1 MRLGSKLLFI
11 LALWLGK
18 IVYILSR
25 MAGKQGTTLPGSI
38 ALKLCPDLIAH
49 LAGQLAHGTI
59 IVTGTNGKTTTSN
72 MLASILRK
80 AGYRL
85 TFNQAG
91 SNLITGITTVFLNSS
106 NWLGRIQTDLA
117 LLEVDEATIVKIA
130 PLIKAHTVLVTNFF
144 RDQLDRYGELDKT
157 VGMVRDSIANHL
169 PEATMILN
177 ADDPLVAQMG
187 TRMQKVVYY
196 GVASNKY
203 SSFTSEQAREA
214 KFCSFCGG
222 EYEYQL
228 YHYGQLGIYACPNCD
243 FKRPEPEI
251 LATDIDL
258 KGIDGIEFRLGN
270 TKIELKHQGFYN
282 VYNALAAGAVAL
294 NLQVNPSVL
303 SEALADFAPQAGRM
317 EQFAYANSQIT
328 LSLVKNPT
336 GFNEVIRAMVQTDRA
351 LGLLIAI
358 NDNAA
363 DGRDISWLWDVDF
376 EKLVGQAQWVV
387 CSGSRAEDMAVR
399 LKYAGLQSS
408 IIIVNKD
415 LPGAL
420 QEVLGRIQAEQAV
433 YVLPT
438 YTALFPIRDLLSKV
452 RSHVYAS

>member
-1 MRLGSKLLFI
+1 
-11 LALWLGK
+11 
-18 IVYILSR
+18 
-25 MAGKQGTTLPGSI
+25 
-38 ALKLCPDLIAH
+38 
-49 LAGQLAHGTI
+49 
-59 IVTGTNGKTTTSN
+59 
-72 MLASILRK
+72 
-80 AGYRL
+80 
-85 TFNQAG
+85 
-91 SNLITGITTVFLNSS
+91 
-106 NWLGRIQTDLA
+106 
-117 LLEVDEATIVKIA
+117 
-130 PLIKAHTVLVTNFF
+130 
-144 RDQLDRYGELDKT
+144 
-157 VGMVRDSIANHL
+157 
-169 PEATMILN
+169 
-177 ADDPLVAQMG
+177 
-187 TRMQKVVYY
+187 
-196 GVASNKY
+196 
-203 SSFTSEQAREA
+203 
-214 KFCSFCGG
+214 
-222 EYEYQL
+222 
-228 YHYGQLGIYACPNCD
+228 
-243 FKRPEPEI
+243 
-251 LATDIDL
+251 
-258 KGIDGIEFRLGN
+258 
-270 TKIELKHQGFYN
+270 
-282 VYNALAAGAVAL
+282 
-294 NLQVNPSVL
+294 
-303 SEALADFAPQAGRM
+303 M